1 MCGVWCRCE
10 DRPKA
15 NYLGVV
21 RSGSLMFVSGHLP
34 YDPPSQSAQET
45 LMKGK
50 VGKDVTIEDGTKA
63 AKYCAVALLGTL
75 KDHINSW
82 EHVRKIVRITGYVNC
97 VDGFEELPT
106 VINGASDLLVDVLG
120 EHRGLHA
127 RSAIGVAS
135 LPYGCSVEVE
145 MVVELDDQ
153 FA

>member
-1 MCGVWCRCE
+1 
-10 DRPKA
+10 
-15 NYLGVV
+15 
-21 RSGSLMFVSGHLP
+21 
-34 YDPPSQSAQET
+34 
-45 LMKGK
+45 MKGK
-50 VGKDVTIEDGTKA
+50 VGKDATTEDGVKA

-97 VDGFEELPT
+97 VEGYESLPT
-106 VINGASDLLVDVLG
+106 VVNGASDLLVDVLG

-127 RSAIGVAS
+127 RSAIGVAA
-135 LPYGCSVEVE
+135 LPYGASVEVE